1 MIINSRANGIETGL
15 CMMTMV
21 RMNSNK
27 DYSKYRILDY
37 EIFDFHLIW
46 KLKLNSN
53 AKRIYR
59 LIKYE
64 PYKNEIDVSSNPFKR
79 YYGNPLRERLGSLHG
94 DFDNDKASLVLHNI
108 TEEDDGM
115 QIFCEIHWGNLYG
128 ESYGKVSLAKNEVTK
143 GLSIPDN
150 SCWKGSDDLWLN
162 YR

>member
-94 DFDNDKASLVLHNI
+94 DFDNDKASLVLQNI

-115 QIFCEIHWGNLYG
+115 QIFCEIQAIKKYLCLKNNVSN
-128 ESYGKVSLAKNEVTK
+128 SY
-143 GLSIPDN
+143 
-150 SCWKGSDDLWLN
+150 CF
-162 YR
+162 